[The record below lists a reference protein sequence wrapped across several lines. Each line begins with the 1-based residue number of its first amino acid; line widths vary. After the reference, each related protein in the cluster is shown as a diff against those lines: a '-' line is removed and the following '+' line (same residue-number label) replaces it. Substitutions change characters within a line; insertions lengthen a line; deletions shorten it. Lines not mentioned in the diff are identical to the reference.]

1 MFVAAEA
8 ASSLG
13 RASLKPPQPS
23 LLPEDD
29 DLARKNNQAR
39 RFKNQGRTIDEWTND
54 VIQSGFDDR
63 VLGRVLNE

>member
-1 MFVAAEA
+1 VFVAAEA

-29 DLARKNNQAR
+29 DLARKNNEAR
-39 RFKNQGRTIDEWTND
+39 RSIDEWTND

>member
-1 MFVAAEA
+1 
-8 ASSLG
+8 
-13 RASLKPPQPS
+13 LKPPQPS